1 MRPGPLIALPLFVVL
16 AGCCTTASTDPREG
30 GLVGGVCGQATGA
43 YSDRLAQRR
52 NALGDLDEIER
63 RFVRAAEQE
72 RAAAEAATRQVDE
85 LNDRIAQA
93 QSAVRET
100 EQILSRIRVMDEV
113 SEAEKRRLLVELA
126 SLKAALAVLRDENR
140 EMNRRQRLRDLELR
154 ERDLD
159 KLEESSRAL
168 ERRSRRAPEP
178 SAPGS

>member
-1 MRPGPLIALPLFVVL
+1 MRPGPLIALPLFGIL

-63 RFVRAAEQE
+63 RFVRVAAQE
-72 RAAAEAATRQVDE
+72 RAAAEAATREVDD

-93 QSAVRET
+93 QAAVRET
-100 EQILSRIRVMDEV
+100 EQILGRIRVMDEV
-113 SEAEKRRLLVELA
+113 SEAEKRRLLAELA
-126 SLKAALAVLRDENR
+126 SLKAALDVLRDESR

-154 ERDLD
+154 ERE
-159 KLEESSRAL
+159 LEERSRAL
-168 ERRSRRAPEP
+168 ERRTRRAPEP